1 MSDRTA
7 LLTGITG
14 FIGGA
19 VAKRLL
25 AEGWR
30 VAAILRCGRQRPSI
44 APDERL
50 SFHEHQGTGVSLS
63 AIVRETAPDLVF
75 HLASVF
81 LADHQ
86 RDDVDRLITSNV
98 LFPTQLLEAMSDNG
112 VSRIV
117 NAGTSWQHFE
127 TSAYRPVNLYAA
139 TKQAFED
146 VLAYYH
152 DARKISAINLKLFDT
167 WGPEDTRRKLIN
179 ILLEAARSGQRIDM
193 SPGEQVLDLTH
204 IDDVVDAFLRA
215 GDMLLSLDEP
225 IRKSFFV
232 SGERHTLRSLVEVV
246 GQALDRPI
254 DASFGGR
261 PYREREVFRPVAPDV
276 GDELPGWRPKRT
288 LLQHLA
294 AISE

>member
-1 MSDRTA
+1 VSDRTA

-19 VAKRLL
+19 IAKRLL
-25 AEGWR
+25 SEGWR
-30 VAAILRCGRQRPSI
+30 VAAILRRGRQRPNI

-50 SFHEHQGTGVSLS
+50 SFHEHQGTGASLS

-75 HLASVF
+75 HMASVF

-98 LFPTQLLEAMSDNG
+98 LFPTQLLEAMSENG

-127 TSAYRPVNLYAA
+127 TSVYRPVNLYAA

-152 DARKISAINLKLFDT
+152 DARKISAMNLKLFDT
-167 WGPEDTRRKLIN
+167 WGSGDTRRKLIN
-179 ILLEAARSGQRIDM
+179 ILLDAARSGQRIDM
-193 SPGEQVLDLTH
+193 SPGEQIVDLTH
-204 IDDVVDAFLRA
+204 IDDVVDAFLQA
-215 GDMLLSLDEP
+215 GDMLLSLEEP
-225 IRKSFFV
+225 VKKSFFV
-232 SGERHTLRSLVEVV
+232 SGERHTLKSLVKVL
-246 GQALDRPI
+246 GRALDRPI
-254 DASFGGR
+254 EANFGGR
-261 PYREREVFRPVAPDV
+261 PYRAREVFRPARPEL
-276 GDELPGWRPKRT
+276 DEILTGWRPRRS
-288 LLQHLA
+288 LAQHLA
-294 AISE
+294 SAAE